1 MGGALKMKGETVHLE
16 IPLEVIEHV
25 FRVLSIIKPTMV
37 TKLEKKAL
45 DLLKDQIYYELEV
58 YIESPED
65 AEQRRLK
72 FKELFEEAR
81 NKKMNIEQEEKAY

>member
-1 MGGALKMKGETVHLE
+1 MGGVLKMKGDTVHLE

-25 FRVLSIIKPTMV
+25 FKVLSMIKPNMV

-81 NKKMNIEQEEKAY
+81 SKKMNTEQEEQAY